1 MLTRESKGAVTLGN
15 FSRNTVR
22 VSIQAANE
30 QYMRPP
36 LRSLSHNE
44 KLCCELQNMWTS
56 PLLFATLREKLQIV
70 KCILQLVPHCI
81 ASCRKKVSC
90 NSACDVIVLQR
101 IRFCFLFFQ
110 VIQKLTPAFHAQFEV
125 FGIHPRV

>member
-1 MLTRESKGAVTLGN
+1 MPFRYKLRTNCTCD
-15 FSRNTVR
+15 
-22 VSIQAANE
+22 
-30 QYMRPP
+30 PP
-36 LRSLSHNE
+36 LRSLSRAHNE
-44 KLCCELQNMWTS
+44 KLCCELQKMWTS

-81 ASCRKKVSC
+81 ASCRKIVSC

-101 IRFCFLFFQ
+101 ISFCFLFFQ
-110 VIQKLTPAFHAQFEV
+110 VIQMLTPAFHAQLEV